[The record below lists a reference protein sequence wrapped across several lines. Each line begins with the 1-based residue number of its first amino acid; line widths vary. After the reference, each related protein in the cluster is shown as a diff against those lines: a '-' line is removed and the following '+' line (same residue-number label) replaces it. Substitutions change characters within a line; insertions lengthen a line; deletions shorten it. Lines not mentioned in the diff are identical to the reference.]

1 MAFTRPSATSIFV
14 ERLRVTIALVMIS
27 SVRVS
32 DRLCS
37 LAASA
42 PPSAEPG
49 AMKLNE
55 ELAFGFA
62 ACVVDAGISTVRV
75 TVSLS
80 SSTHAGLGFGPSGEL
95 RW

>member
-1 MAFTRPSATSIFV
+1 MT
-14 ERLRVTIALVMIS
+14 S

-32 DRLCS
+32 VRLCS
-37 LAASA
+37 LAALA

-49 AMKLNE
+49 VMKLND
-55 ELAFGFA
+55 ELVFGFE

-80 SSTHAGLGFGPSGEL
+80 STTHDGLGLCPSGEL